1 MVYLILA
8 DLVFLIHTAFILF
21 ILFGGLTMLRWP
33 GMIWVHFPA
42 MVWGLL
48 IIIYRWICPLTPLE
62 NWLLVQ
68 GGASPYTGGFLA
80 EYLRPI
86 IYTDGIEIPFSLA
99 ISLILVTLL
108 INGRVYYKIIK
119 MHFTDKKH

>member
-33 GMIWVHFPA
+33 GVIWLHLPA
-42 MVWGLL
+42 ILWGLL

-80 EYLRPI
+80 QYLRPI
-86 IYTDGIEIPFSLA
+86 IYTPGPEIPLTLA
-99 ISLILVTLL
+99 IALVVVTLL
-108 INGRVYYKIIK
+108 VNGWVYVGMVRRFFSKG
-119 MHFTDKKH
+119 